1 MNVKC
6 ISVLIALVC
15 VITAGG
21 VQTAIGAQFDSTV
34 NPNEEKS
41 EFRILYQKALLI
53 DYESGGDIAKHM
65 RGVSV
70 DERFTTTYPNSELD
84 WIVDRL
90 NENIL
95 KDQSSARV
103 TELDLMHS
111 VVINGRADRATIDYS
126 VLLEGTISNYRI
138 GDKDSDGR
146 QLIDLGWRGLSVYEP
161 TVVDGIEIN
170 LPISAI
176 ENHVPSVYE
185 MIRGTDAEVLLSKP
199 IMDGSAI
206 LEQGLT
212 SWHFLFDS
220 TGTNIDAERYGL
232 DESIEGVIYS
242 RYTMGESSIR
252 EGIKTEIEETAT
264 IDLDTRYSFTTIQ
277 SSDNANLHIVG
288 YAAIDT
294 LDDLEIAGVTTTKI
308 DSDTSTGDFP
318 ALIVYGMAGM
328 AVVGGIVFFIISGR
342 QLKREEGQG
351 QSGIDP
357 SRLTGY
363 QTSASAGGYQ
373 TNRGEAQ
380 LTEAGGYDQ
389 HQNVYD
395 DTNSENPPATQVT
408 HSDATCGCSAS
419 AEMGSEC
426 DCAMQSSCLCDG
438 TCDCNAEICKENTS
452 AMR

>member
-389 HQNVYD
+389 HQNVYN
-395 DTNSENPPATQVT
+395 DTNSENPPAPAA
-408 HSDATCGCSAS
+408 HSDATCGCAAS

>member
-146 QLIDLGWRGLSVYEP
+146 QLIDLGWRGLS
-161 TVVDGIEIN
+161 DG
-170 LPISAI
+170 
-176 ENHVPSVYE
+176 
-185 MIRGTDAEVLLSKP
+185 
-199 IMDGSAI
+199 
-206 LEQGLT
+206 Q
-212 SWHFLFDS
+212 
-220 TGTNIDAERYGL
+220 
-232 DESIEGVIYS
+232 
-242 RYTMGESSIR
+242 
-252 EGIKTEIEETAT
+252 
-264 IDLDTRYSFTTIQ
+264 
-277 SSDNANLHIVG
+277 
-288 YAAIDT
+288 
-294 LDDLEIAGVTTTKI
+294 
-308 DSDTSTGDFP
+308 
-318 ALIVYGMAGM
+318 
-328 AVVGGIVFFIISGR
+328 
-342 QLKREEGQG
+342 QL
-351 QSGIDP
+351 
-357 SRLTGY
+357 
-363 QTSASAGGYQ
+363 
-373 TNRGEAQ
+373 
-380 LTEAGGYDQ
+380 
-389 HQNVYD
+389 
-395 DTNSENPPATQVT
+395 
-408 HSDATCGCSAS
+408 
-419 AEMGSEC
+419 
-426 DCAMQSSCLCDG
+426 
-438 TCDCNAEICKENTS
+438 
-452 AMR
+452 

>member
-176 ENHVPSVYE
+176 ENHVPSVYD

-206 LEQGLT
+206 LEQGLD

-389 HQNVYD
+389 HQNVYEN
-395 DTNSENPPATQVT
+395 TSSENPPATQ
-408 HSDATCGCSAS
+408 
-419 AEMGSEC
+419 
-426 DCAMQSSCLCDG
+426 
-438 TCDCNAEICKENTS
+438 
-452 AMR
+452 

>member
-15 VITAGG
+15 VITAGS
-21 VQTAIGAQFDSTV
+21 VQTAIGAQFDSTLD
-34 NPNEEKS
+34 PSEKKS
-41 EFRILYQKALLI
+41 EFRILYQKTLLI
-53 DYESGGDIAKHM
+53 DYESGGDIARQM
-65 RGVSV
+65 REVNV

-84 WIVDRL
+84 WIIDRL

-95 KDQSSARV
+95 KDQSSARI
-103 TELDLMHS
+103 TELDLTHS
-111 VVINGRADRATIDYS
+111 VTINGRADRATIDYS
-126 VLLEGTISNYRI
+126 ILVKGEISNYRI
-138 GDKDSDGR
+138 GEKDSEER
-146 QLIDLGWRGLSVYEP
+146 QLIDLGWRGLSIYEP
-161 TVVDGIEIN
+161 TIVDGTEIN

-176 ENHVPSVYE
+176 KNHVPSVYD
-185 MIRGTDAEVLLSKP
+185 MIRGTDVEVFLSKP

-206 LEQGLT
+206 LDQKLT
-212 SWHFLFDS
+212 SWHFLFDP
-220 TGTNIDAERYGL
+220 TGINVDAGSYKL
-232 DESIEGVIYS
+232 DESISGVVLS
-242 RYTMGESSIR
+242 SLTMGESSIR
-252 EGIKTEIEETAT
+252 EGIKTEIEETVI

-277 SSDNANLHIVG
+277 SSDSANLNIIG

-294 LDDLEIAGVTTTKI
+294 LDDLEIAGVTPTKGDI
-308 DSDTSTGDFP
+308 DPATGKFP

-328 AVVGGIVFFIISGR
+328 AVIGGVIFFIVSGR

-363 QTSASAGGYQ
+363 QTSASSGGYQ

-380 LTEAGGYDQ
+380 LTEAGGYEQ

-395 DTNSENPPATQVT
+395 DVNSENPPAPAA
-408 HSDATCGCSAS
+408 HSDATCGCAAS

>member
-363 QTSASAGGYQ
+363 QTSASSGGYQ

-380 LTEAGGYDQ
+380 LTEAGGYEQ

-395 DTNSENPPATQVT
+395 DVNSENPPATSST
-408 HSDATCGCSAS
+408 IGCNVR
-419 AEMGSEC
+419 M
-426 DCAMQSSCLCDG
+426 LCISRDG
-438 TCDCNAEICKENTS
+438 LRVRLCYAKLLP
-452 AMR
+452 MRWHM

>member
-176 ENHVPSVYE
+176 ENHVPSVYD

-395 DTNSENPPATQVT
+395 DTNSENPPATKQHIRMQRAGALHQQRWAQSVT
-408 HSDATCGCSAS
+408 VLCKAPAY
-419 AEMGSEC
+419 
-426 DCAMQSSCLCDG
+426 AMAHVTVMQRFAKK
-438 TCDCNAEICKENTS
+438 TPVQ
-452 AMR
+452 

>member
-15 VITAGG
+15 VITAGS
-21 VQTAIGAQFDSTV
+21 VQTAIGAQFDSTLD
-34 NPNEEKS
+34 PSEKKS
-41 EFRILYQKALLI
+41 EFRILYQKTLLI
-53 DYESGGDIAKHM
+53 DYESGGDIARQM
-65 RGVSV
+65 RGVNV

-84 WIVDRL
+84 WIIDRL

-95 KDQSSARV
+95 KDQSSARI
-103 TELDLMHS
+103 TELDLTHS
-111 VVINGRADRATIDYS
+111 VTINGRADRATIDYS
-126 VLLEGTISNYRI
+126 ILVKGEISNYRI
-138 GDKDSDGR
+138 GEKDSEER
-146 QLIDLGWRGLSVYEP
+146 QLIDLGWRGLSIYEP
-161 TVVDGIEIN
+161 TIVDGTEIN

-176 ENHVPSVYE
+176 KNHVPSVYD
-185 MIRGTDAEVLLSKP
+185 MIRGTDVEVFLSKP

-206 LEQGLT
+206 LDQKLT
-212 SWHFLFDS
+212 SWHFLFDP
-220 TGTNIDAERYGL
+220 TGINVDAGSYKL
-232 DESIEGVIYS
+232 DESISGVVLS
-242 RYTMGESSIR
+242 SLTMGESSIR
-252 EGIKTEIEETAT
+252 EGIKTEIEETVI

-277 SSDNANLHIVG
+277 SSDSANLNIIG

-294 LDDLEIAGVTTTKI
+294 LDDLEIAGVTPTKGDI
-308 DSDTSTGDFP
+308 DPATGKFP

-328 AVVGGIVFFIISGR
+328 AVIGGVIFFIVSGR

-363 QTSASAGGYQ
+363 QTSASSGGYQ

-380 LTEAGGYDQ
+380 LTEAGGYEQ

-395 DTNSENPPATQVT
+395 DVNSENPPAPAA
-408 HSDATCGCSAS
+408 HSDATCGCAAS

>member
-1 MNVKC
+1 MRAKPLHQRT
-6 ISVLIALVC
+6 LI
-15 VITAGG
+15 
-21 VQTAIGAQFDSTV
+21 
-34 NPNEEKS
+34 
-41 EFRILYQKALLI
+41 IL
-53 DYESGGDIAKHM
+53 
-65 RGVSV
+65 
-70 DERFTTTYPNSELD
+70 ELD

-176 ENHVPSVYE
+176 ENHVPSVYD

-206 LEQGLT
+206 LEQGLD

-328 AVVGGIVFFIISGR
+328 AVVGGIVFFIVSGR
-342 QLKREEGQG
+342 QLKREEVRGRL
-351 QSGIDP
+351 DP

-363 QTSASAGGYQ
+363 QTSASAGGLRTRESIGGSLSHALVFSLQ
-373 TNRGEAQ
+373 ISALQSHVPSHRQELCIAQ
-380 LTEAGGYDQ
+380 KHSAHLLHPHVA
-389 HQNVYD
+389 
-395 DTNSENPPATQVT
+395 SECA
-408 HSDATCGCSAS
+408 AGCS
-419 AEMGSEC
+419 GFSELV
-426 DCAMQSSCLCDG
+426 SL
-438 TCDCNAEICKENTS
+438 
-452 AMR
+452 

>member
-15 VITAGG
+15 VITAGS
-21 VQTAIGAQFDSTV
+21 VQTAIGAQFDSTLD
-34 NPNEEKS
+34 PSEKKS
-41 EFRILYQKALLI
+41 EFRILYQKTLLI
-53 DYESGGDIAKHM
+53 DYESGGDIARQM
-65 RGVSV
+65 REVNV

-84 WIVDRL
+84 WIIDRL

-95 KDQSSARV
+95 KDQSSARI
-103 TELDLMHS
+103 TELDLTHS
-111 VVINGRADRATIDYS
+111 VTINGRADRATIDYS
-126 VLLEGTISNYRI
+126 ILVKGEISNYRI
-138 GDKDSDGR
+138 GEKDSEER
-146 QLIDLGWRGLSVYEP
+146 QLIDLGWRGLSIYEP
-161 TVVDGIEIN
+161 TIVDGTEIN

-176 ENHVPSVYE
+176 KNHVPSVYD
-185 MIRGTDAEVLLSKP
+185 MIRGTDVEVFLSKP

-206 LEQGLT
+206 LDQKLT
-212 SWHFLFDS
+212 SWHFLFDP
-220 TGTNIDAERYGL
+220 TGINVDAGSYKL
-232 DESIEGVIYS
+232 DESISGVVLS
-242 RYTMGESSIR
+242 SLTMGESSIR
-252 EGIKTEIEETAT
+252 EGIKTEIEETVI

-277 SSDNANLHIVG
+277 SSDSANLNIIG

-294 LDDLEIAGVTTTKI
+294 LDDLEIAGVTPTKGDI
-308 DSDTSTGDFP
+308 DPATGKFP

-328 AVVGGIVFFIISGR
+328 AVIGGVIFFIVSGR

-363 QTSASAGGYQ
+363 QTSASSGGYQ

-380 LTEAGGYDQ
+380 LTEAGGYEQ

-395 DTNSENPPATQVT
+395 DVNSENPPAPAA
-408 HSDATCGCSAS
+408 HSDATCGCAAS

-438 TCDCNAEICKENTS
+438 TCDCNAEICKEN
-452 AMR
+452 MRI

>member
-15 VITAGG
+15 VITAGS
-21 VQTAIGAQFDSTV
+21 VQTAIGAQFDSTLD
-34 NPNEEKS
+34 PSEKKS
-41 EFRILYQKALLI
+41 EFRILYQKTLLI
-53 DYESGGDIAKHM
+53 DYESGGDIARQM
-65 RGVSV
+65 RGVNV

-84 WIVDRL
+84 WIIDRL

-95 KDQSSARV
+95 KDQSSARI
-103 TELDLMHS
+103 TELDLTHS
-111 VVINGRADRATIDYS
+111 VTINGRADRATIDYS
-126 VLLEGTISNYRI
+126 ILVKGEISNYRI
-138 GDKDSDGR
+138 GEKDSEER
-146 QLIDLGWRGLSVYEP
+146 QLIDLGWRGLSIYEP
-161 TVVDGIEIN
+161 TVVDGTEIN

-176 ENHVPSVYE
+176 KNHVPSVYD
-185 MIRGTDAEVLLSKP
+185 MIRGTDVEVFLSKP

-206 LEQGLT
+206 LDQKLT
-212 SWHFLFDS
+212 SWHFLFDP
-220 TGTNIDAERYGL
+220 TGINVDAGSYKL
-232 DESIEGVIYS
+232 DESISGVVLS
-242 RYTMGESSIR
+242 SLTMGESSIR
-252 EGIKTEIEETAT
+252 EGIKTEIEETVI

-277 SSDNANLHIVG
+277 SSDSANLNIIG

-294 LDDLEIAGVTTTKI
+294 LDDLEIAGVTPTKGDI
-308 DSDTSTGDFP
+308 DPATGKFP

-328 AVVGGIVFFIISGR
+328 AVIGGVIFFIVSGR

-363 QTSASAGGYQ
+363 QTSASSGGYQ

-380 LTEAGGYDQ
+380 LTEAGGYEQ

-395 DTNSENPPATQVT
+395 DVNSENPPAPAA
-408 HSDATCGCSAS
+408 HSDATCGCAAS

>member
-1 MNVKC
+1 MKSFIN
-6 ISVLIALVC
+6 
-15 VITAGG
+15 
-21 VQTAIGAQFDSTV
+21 
-34 NPNEEKS
+34 NPS
-41 EFRILYQKALLI
+41 HIQI
-53 DYESGGDIAKHM
+53 
-65 RGVSV
+65 
-70 DERFTTTYPNSELD
+70 SELD

-176 ENHVPSVYE
+176 ENHVPSVYD

-206 LEQGLT
+206 LEQGLD

-389 HQNVYD
+389 HQNVYN
-395 DTNSENPPATQVT
+395 DTNSENPEQPAA
-408 HSDATCGCSAS
+408 HSDATCGCKRW
-419 AEMGSEC
+419 AEC
-426 DCAMQSSCLCDG
+426 FCAMQSSCLCDG

-452 AMR
+452 A

>member
-15 VITAGG
+15 VITAGS
-21 VQTAIGAQFDSTV
+21 VQTAIGAQFDSTLD
-34 NPNEEKS
+34 PSEKKS
-41 EFRILYQKALLI
+41 EFRILYQKTLLI
-53 DYESGGDIAKHM
+53 DYESGGDIARQM
-65 RGVSV
+65 REVNV

-84 WIVDRL
+84 WIIDRL

-95 KDQSSARV
+95 KDQSSARI
-103 TELDLMHS
+103 TELDLTHS
-111 VVINGRADRATIDYS
+111 VTINGRADRATIDYS
-126 VLLEGTISNYRI
+126 ILVKGEISNYRI
-138 GDKDSDGR
+138 GEKDSEER
-146 QLIDLGWRGLSVYEP
+146 QLIDLGWRGLSIYEP
-161 TVVDGIEIN
+161 TIVDGTEIN

-176 ENHVPSVYE
+176 KNHVPSVYD
-185 MIRGTDAEVLLSKP
+185 MIRGTDVEVFLSKP

-206 LEQGLT
+206 LDQKLT
-212 SWHFLFDS
+212 SWHFLFDP
-220 TGTNIDAERYGL
+220 TGINVDAGSYKL
-232 DESIEGVIYS
+232 DESISGVVLS
-242 RYTMGESSIR
+242 SLTMGESSIR
-252 EGIKTEIEETAT
+252 EGIKTEIEETVI

-277 SSDNANLHIVG
+277 SSDSANLNIIG

-294 LDDLEIAGVTTTKI
+294 LDDLEIAGVTPTKGDI
-308 DSDTSTGDFP
+308 DPATGKFP

-328 AVVGGIVFFIISGR
+328 AVIGGVIFFIVSGR

-363 QTSASAGGYQ
+363 QTSASSGGYQ

-380 LTEAGGYDQ
+380 LTEAGGYEQ

-395 DTNSENPPATQVT
+395 DVNSENPPAPAA
-408 HSDATCGCSAS
+408 HSDATCGCAAS

-452 AMR
+452 AMK